1 MARCQWYTAEG
12 RCKRKA
18 KIETSIIVDRESD
31 EVIGAFVV
39 KCCMDHTA
47 WLRFSLEE
55 EPDEADAVSPS

>member
-1 MARCQWYTAEG
+1 VARCQWYSAEG

-18 KIETSIIVDRESD
+18 KIDTSIIVDRVSD

-55 EPDEADAVSPS
+55 EPDDTDT